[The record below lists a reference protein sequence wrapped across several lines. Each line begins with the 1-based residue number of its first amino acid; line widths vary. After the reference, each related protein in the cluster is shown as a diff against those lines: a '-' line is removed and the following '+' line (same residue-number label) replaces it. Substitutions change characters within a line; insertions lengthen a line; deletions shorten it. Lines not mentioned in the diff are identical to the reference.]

1 MDNKK
6 FNPEKYLIKVKGKD
20 YLEIKFRLHWFRQE
34 NSEWDIKTEIVKLDL
49 LRGVAVARADIY
61 DKQGNHK
68 SSGFKMEN
76 QENFPD
82 YLEKA
87 ETGAIGRALS
97 SLGYGTLQCF
107 DIDECLEPG
116 KERICDS
123 PVSLPQKQ
131 TAVNPP
137 PTTVQNR
144 TGDTRIITEKQSKR
158 MFAIAKWDKA
168 KIDAVVKKYKYTSSK
183 DIQRCDYDNICSE
196 LEGVKLTSATTT
208 EDEGWPTDEDYA
220 GAFVNSKDESPF

>member
-20 YLEIKFRLHWFRQE
+20 YLEVKFRLHWFRQE
-34 NSEWDIKTEIVKLDL
+34 KPEWDIITELVRLNEEK
-49 LRGVAVARADIY
+49 GFAVVRADIL
-61 DKQGNHK
+61 DEQGKHR
-68 SSGFKMEN
+68 SSGIKTEYQKTF
-76 QENFPD
+76 FD
-82 YLEKA
+82 YVEKA

-144 TGDTRIITEKQSKR
+144 TGDTRIITEKQYKR
-158 MFAIAKWDKA
+158 MFAIAKWNKA
-168 KIDAVVKKYKYTSSK
+168 KIDGVMKKYGYASSK
-183 DIQRCDYDNICSE
+183 DVQMKDYDNICSE
-196 LEGVKLTSATTT
+196 LEGNSAVPPATA
-208 EDEGWPTDEDYA
+208 EDEGWPTDKDYA
-220 GAFVNSKDESPF
+220 DCFNTPEDGAPF

>member
-20 YLEIKFRLHWFRQE
+20 YLEVKFRLHWFRQE
-34 NSEWDIKTEIVKLDL
+34 KPEWDIITELVRLNEEK
-49 LRGVAVARADIY
+49 GFAVVRADIL
-61 DKQGNHK
+61 DEQGKHR
-68 SSGFKMEN
+68 SSGIKTEYQKTF
-76 QENFPD
+76 FD
-82 YLEKA
+82 YVEKA

-144 TGDTRIITEKQSKR
+144 TGDTRIITEKQYKR
-158 MFAIAKWDKA
+158 MFAIAKGNKA
-168 KIDAVVKKYKYTSSK
+168 KIDGVMKKYGYTSSK
-183 DIQRCDYDNICSE
+183 DVQMKDYDNICSE
-196 LEGVKLTSATTT
+196 LEGVKLTPATAT
-208 EDEGWPTDEDYA
+208 EDEGWPTDKDYA
-220 GAFVNSKDESPF
+220 DCFNTPEDGAPF